1 MLDDEK
7 TGDTMKR
14 TMSLL
19 TAVMMV
25 GFGSFF
31 SSLKDAF
38 HYKEGTTAPPETT
51 TVPYVRP
58 EGVHAAPEGRGQLV
72 ALTFDDGPGGAVTD
86 HILDTLREAGGRATF
101 FCLGDRAE
109 EYQGILKR
117 MAAQGCE
124 VASHSHAHDRLTRR
138 SSRALCA
145 DLEWAAAAL
154 EEFSGTAPKLLRPPF
169 GAINERMLGCAD
181 MPVILWS
188 IDSEDWRY
196 CELLCKN
203 RSDEQRQ
210 RDLLKVV
217 NSVLDY
223 VQDGDIILMHDL
235 YSFTQDVADTVIAEL
250 RHQGW
255 KMVTVS
261 ELFADKGIVP
271 EPGEVYHY
279 AR

>member
-1 MLDDEK
+1 
-7 TGDTMKR
+7 
-14 TMSLL
+14 MSLL
-19 TAVMMV
+19 TAVIMV

-31 SSLKDAF
+31 NGLRQGFRPAG
-38 HYKEGTTAPPETT
+38 EETTAPTT
-51 TVPYVRP
+51 APYLRP
-58 EGVHAAPEGRGQLV
+58 EGVHEAPDGSGKLV
-72 ALTFDDGPGGAVTD
+72 ALTFDDGPGGTVTG
-86 HILDTLREAGGRATF
+86 HILDTLREVGGRATF
-101 FCLGDRAE
+101 FCLGDRAQDYRE
-109 EYQGILKR
+109 ILKR
-117 MAAQGCE
+117 MVAQGCE
-124 VASHSHAHDRLTRR
+124 VASHSHAHERLTRLG
-138 SSRALCA
+138 SNALCN
-145 DLEWAAAAL
+145 DLTRAAETL
-154 EEFSGTAPKLLRPPF
+154 EEFSGTAPQLLRPPF
-169 GAINERMLGCAD
+169 GAVNERMLGCVD

-250 RHQGW
+250 HHRGW

-261 ELFADKGIVP
+261 ELFKAKGIVP
-271 EPGEVYHY
+271 EPGEVYHS

>member
-1 MLDDEK
+1 
-7 TGDTMKR
+7 MKR

-19 TAVMMV
+19 TAVIVV

-31 SSLKDAF
+31 NSLRQTF
-38 HYKEGTTAPPETT
+38 HPREATTASPPETT
-51 TVPYVRP
+51 AVPYDRP
-58 EGVHAAPEGRGQLV
+58 EGVHAAPAGEGKLV
-72 ALTFDDGPGGAVTD
+72 ALTFDDGPGGAVTN

-109 EYQGILKR
+109 EYQDILRR
-117 MAAQGCE
+117 MVAQGFE
-124 VASHSHAHDRLTRR
+124 IAGHSYSHDRLTRLSNGNLR
-138 SSRALCA
+138 D
-145 DLEWAAAAL
+145 DLERAAAAL
-154 EEFSGTAPKLLRPPF
+154 EEYSGTAPKLLRPPF
-169 GAINERMLGCAD
+169 GAVSERMLDCVD

-203 RSDEQRQ
+203 RSDEQRN

-223 VQDGDIILMHDL
+223 VQDGDIVLMHDL

-255 KMVTVS
+255 RLVTVS
-261 ELFADKGIVP
+261 ELFAAKGIEP
-271 EPGEVYHY
+271 EPGVVYHS
-279 AR
+279 ARW

>member
-1 MLDDEK
+1 MF
-7 TGDTMKR
+7 MKR

-19 TAVMMV
+19 TAVIVV

-31 SSLKDAF
+31 NSLRQTF
-38 HYKEGTTAPPETT
+38 HPREETTAAPPETT
-51 TVPYVRP
+51 TVPYIRP
-58 EGVHAAPEGRGQLV
+58 EGVHAAPEGAGKLV
-72 ALTFDDGPGGAVTD
+72 ALTFDDGPGGAVTS
-86 HILDTLREAGGRATF
+86 HILDALQKVEGRATF

-117 MAAQGCE
+117 MVAQGCE
-124 VASHSHAHDRLTRR
+124 VASHSHSHERLTRL
-138 SSRALCA
+138 STSALYK
-145 DLEWAAAAL
+145 DLGNAAQAL

-169 GAINERMLGCAD
+169 GAVNERMLGCVE

-203 RSDEQRQ
+203 RSEQRRQ
-210 RDLLKVV
+210 RDFLKVV

-223 VQDGDIILMHDL
+223 VQDGDIVLMHDL
-235 YSFTQDVADTVIAEL
+235 YSFTQDVADAVIAEL
-250 RHQGW
+250 HHQGW
-255 KMVTVS
+255 KLVTVS
-261 ELFADKGIVP
+261 ELFKAKGIVP
-271 EPGEVYHY
+271 EPGEVYHN

>member
-1 MLDDEK
+1 
-7 TGDTMKR
+7 MKR

-31 SSLKDAF
+31 SSLKENFRFKGED
-38 HYKEGTTAPPETT
+38 TTAPPEVTEA
-51 TVPYVRP
+51 PYNRP
-58 EGVHAAPEGRGQLV
+58 EGVHAVPDGRGKLV
-72 ALTFDDGPGGAVTD
+72 ALTFDDGPGGAVTS
-86 HILDTLREAGGRATF
+86 HILDTLREVKGRATF

-109 EYQGILKR
+109 EYQGILRR
-117 MAAQGCE
+117 MVAQGCE
-124 VASHSHAHDRLTRR
+124 VASHSYSHARLTRLKNSELR
-138 SSRALCA
+138 D
-145 DLEWAAAAL
+145 DLERTAAAL
-154 EEFSGTAPKLLRPPF
+154 EEFSGAAPKLLRPPY
-169 GAINERMLGCAD
+169 GAVSERMLGRVD

-203 RSDEQRQ
+203 RSDAQRQ

-250 RHQGW
+250 HHQGW
-255 KMVTVS
+255 QLVTVS
-261 ELFADKGIVP
+261 ELFKAKGIEP
-271 EPGEVYHY
+271 EAGAVYHC
-279 AR
+279 AK